1 MSMSMKLRMS
11 GILILLLLGFGM
23 LLTGCGRGTDP
34 VKVEARELSADEIS
48 AYFARQGL
56 ELHSVVVHPE
66 NIFQGE
72 LNGRKPLV
80 FLLDEKELVIYQ
92 FATAGEREAGW
103 ADFEQHTATADL
115 VPYKAYQ
122 EQSLLVFYIHDEGM
136 IGQELYRQVEKTI
149 PGLLELKADGA

>member
-1 MSMSMKLRMS
+1 MRRM
-11 GILILLLLGFGM
+11 ILLMLFLGLGL
-23 LLTGCGRGTDP
+23 LLTGCGHGNDP
-34 VKVEARELSADEIS
+34 VKVESRELSADEIS

-56 ELHSVVVHPE
+56 ELHSVEMRPE

-80 FLLDEKELVIYQ
+80 FLLDEQELVIYQ

-122 EQSLLVFYIHDEGM
+122 KQSLLVFYIHDEGV
-136 IGQELYRQVEKTI
+136 IGQELYRRVEKVI
-149 PGLLELKADGA
+149 PGVLELKESGA